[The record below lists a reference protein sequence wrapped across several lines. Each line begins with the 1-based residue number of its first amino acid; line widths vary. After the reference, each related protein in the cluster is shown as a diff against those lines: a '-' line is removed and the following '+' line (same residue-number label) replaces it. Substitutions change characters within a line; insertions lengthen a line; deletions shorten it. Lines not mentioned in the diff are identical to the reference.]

1 MAQTRPERRGFGA
14 DAPRRCTLTR
24 GRNSS
29 AFWASCLRV
38 WIGKSGSRGSGGRE
52 GGVDQIR
59 IRSGFTTKESGRV
72 PPPAAAAPNAE
83 RGRTERKFSCS
94 LPTSRRTNPTQPT
107 VQIHS
112 KCTSSGIRDTISR
125 CPPSYLHPALPPF
138 FSIKGSPSEGGEVG
152 PGRAVIKC

>member
-1 MAQTRPERRGFGA
+1 MAQRRGFGA
-14 DAPRRCTLTR
+14 SAPRRCTLTR

-38 WIGKSGSRGSGGRE
+38 WIGKSGSRGSGRE
-52 GGVDQIR
+52 GGRSGSDSYQIR
-59 IRSGFTTKESGRV
+59 FHNKRERASASAV
-72 PPPAAAAPNAE
+72 AAPNAA

-112 KCTSSGIRDTISR
+112 KCTSSEIRDTISR

>member
-1 MAQTRPERRGFGA
+1 MISDVLRSENRMAQTRPERRGFGA

-29 AFWASCLRV
+29 AFLGLLPPSLDREKRIPGEWV
-38 WIGKSGSRGSGGRE
+38 GGRE

-72 PPPAAAAPNAE
+72 PPPADAAPNGA
-83 RGRTERKFSCS
+83 RGRTERKFFCS
-94 LPTSRRTNPTQPT
+94 LPTSRRTNPTHPT

-112 KCTSSGIRDTISR
+112 KCTSCEIRDTISR

-138 FSIKGSPSEGGEVG
+138 FSI
-152 PGRAVIKC
+152 